1 MNPAVHSDLSAAL
14 LALLIALNVWDARAT
29 VRALRAG
36 AIERNPLIAAAVRR
50 WGIVPGVVVPK
61 AVVLGALAAAL
72 PAVPWW
78 ALAWACAWYA
88 YWAAR
93 GFRA

>member
-1 MNPAVHSDLSAAL
+1 MPSDAWNLP
-14 LALLIALNVWDARAT
+14 LLIALAALNLLDAIVT
-29 VRALRAG
+29 IDNLRAG
-36 AIERNPLIAAAVRR
+36 AVARNPIIRGAVRQ
-50 WGIVPGVVVPK
+50 WGIVPGVIVPK
-61 AVVLGALAAAL
+61 LIVLGALAAAL

-78 ALAWACAWYA
+78 ALALACAWYA